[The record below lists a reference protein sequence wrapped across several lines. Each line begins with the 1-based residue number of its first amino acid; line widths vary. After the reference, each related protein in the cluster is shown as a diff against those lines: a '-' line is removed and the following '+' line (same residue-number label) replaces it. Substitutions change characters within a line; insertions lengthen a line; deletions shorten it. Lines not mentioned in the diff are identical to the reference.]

1 MRGKIYFT
9 NYTLC
14 NGTVRLVGA
23 LQVTIARSDLAIC
36 LAAVLLLLDYKSL
49 ESLTSAALFTI
60 DTYIPTY
67 QIVTL
72 GNWNGLG

>member
-1 MRGKIYFT
+1 M
-9 NYTLC
+9 
-14 NGTVRLVGA
+14 LV
-23 LQVTIARSDLAIC
+23 S
-36 LAAVLLLLDYKSL
+36 VLEYKSL
-49 ESLTSAALFTI
+49 KSLTSVALSTT